1 MYPKLQQM
9 RYKFP
14 QVLCFQ
20 DWDDLYNMH
29 DMGDNGFVYKEPFKY
44 DETGEMKEARK
55 NVLAALEKN
64 KEAILEVEEKMVK
77 YLQLDTLK
85 DPPIYLAMIKDT
97 RNREAE
103 TLTLTAKTFW
113 PLMHGKRKEI
123 RIYIGK
129 ESEYPEYKKDYVA
142 KIAKQKMQEHL
153 LQRYNNGELK

>member
-1 MYPKLQQM
+1 M

-20 DWDDLYNMH
+20 DWDDLYNMP

-113 PLMHGKRKEI
+113 PLMHGKRKGSVKLSLNQNNRFGEGARVI
-123 RIYIGK
+123 K
-129 ESEYPEYKKDYVA
+129 EVYLRKEKVS
-142 KIAKQKMQEHL
+142 
-153 LQRYNNGELK
+153 